1 MNILF
6 VVSHPHDWPIQLP
19 GIEVVPA
26 RAYLTDARYCNSND
40 TKVFNLCRS
49 YRYQKRGYYVSLLG
63 EARDHKPIPDVKAI
77 EDLQTGH
84 AIQLLTEN
92 LGETLQ
98 SSLSAVAGDS
108 FTLYAYFGRDPSSDS
123 AGRHE
128 QLAEQLFNL
137 LHLPLLRVNFE
148 RREGRWAAHSVQ
160 AIGVADIP
168 PGEWPAIVRAANECL
183 HGHRQR
189 EREPAAKR
197 PTLAILHTPDES
209 DKPSN
214 PNAILK
220 FQAAAEML
228 GMRVAVIAKHEI
240 SRLPQFDA
248 LFIRDTTNVNHH
260 TYQFS
265 RQATV
270 SGMVVMDDPDSIL
283 KCNNKV
289 YLAELLGRHAIPTPR
304 TLLVHRD
311 NMDRIVPEL
320 GLPCVLK
327 QPDGSFSAGV
337 VKVDSEETL
346 TSALRDLLEKSELVL
361 AQEYLPTEFDWRI
374 GILERKPLFACKYF
388 MVPGHWQIV
397 QHGTSYRE
405 GRVEAVPLEEAP
417 PQVVDTA
424 LAAANLIGDGFYGVD
439 LKQRGQ
445 HCYVIEVNDNP
456 NVDAGNE
463 DGVIGD
469 ALYRRVMDVL
479 RRRIETRKGSI
490 AP

>member
-6 VVSHPHDWPIQLP
+6 VVSHPRDWPIQSP

-26 RAYLTDARYCNSND
+26 RTYLTDARYCNSAD

-63 EARDHKPIPDVKAI
+63 EARGHKPIPDVKAI
-77 EDLQTGH
+77 EDLHTNS
-84 AIQLLTEN
+84 AIQLVTEN
-92 LGETLQ
+92 LGEIIQ
-98 SSLSAVAGDS
+98 SSLAAVTGDT
-108 FTLYAYFGRDPSSDS
+108 FTLNTYFGRDPQ
-123 AGRHE
+123 RQHE

-137 LHLPLLRVNFE
+137 LHLPLLRVQFL
-148 RREGRWAAHSVQ
+148 RREGRWAPHSVQ
-160 AIGVADIP
+160 SLGIADIP
-168 PGEWPAIVRAANECL
+168 TGEWSALHCAAEECL

-197 PTLAILHTPDES
+197 PTLAILHTQEDGNG
-209 DKPSN
+209 PSN
-214 PNAILK
+214 PQAMLK
-220 FQAAAEML
+220 FQSAAEML
-228 GMRVAVIAKHEI
+228 GMRVAVITKHDLA
-240 SRLPQFDA
+240 RLPQFDA

-270 SGMVVMDDPDSIL
+270 SGMVVIDDPDSIL

-289 YLAELLGRHAIPTPR
+289 YLAELLSHHAIPTPK

-311 NMDRIVPEL
+311 NTDCIIPEL

-327 QPDGSFSAGV
+327 QPDSAFSTGV
-337 VKVDSEETL
+337 VKMESEEALAATL
-346 TSALRDLLEKSELVL
+346 RNLFEKSDLVL

-374 GILERKPLFACKYF
+374 GILERRLLFACKYY

-397 QHGTSYRE
+397 QHGDGYRE
-405 GRVEAVPLEEAP
+405 GHVEAVAIEDAP
-417 PQVVDTA
+417 PQVIDTA
-424 LAAANLIGDGFYGVD
+424 LTAANLIGDGFYGVD

-445 HCYVIEVNDNP
+445 HCYVIEINDNP

-463 DGVIGD
+463 DGLLGD
-469 ALYRRVMDVL
+469 ALYREIMDVF